1 MLLLPAGRSVH
12 IALQVTYGLLHGDL
26 LLCCARPAS
35 RKAGNTEP
43 PTEAD
48 AMHKTM
54 IRKLFVGSLTA
65 LAGGLVLLAVA
76 GGLAFANSSLVK
88 DGQDVTAIHATP
100 LGWTMIGLAG
110 VAILVLVA
118 AVITQFV
125 AWVGAVINTAQLEDK
140 TWFIV
145 LLVTGLLS
153 FGFIA
158 MIVYL
163 IAGPEDP
170 QPITAVPPITQA
182 ASPGLQ
188 SQSA

>member
-1 MLLLPAGRSVH
+1 
-12 IALQVTYGLLHGDL
+12 
-26 LLCCARPAS
+26 
-35 RKAGNTEP
+35 
-43 PTEAD
+43 
-48 AMHKTM
+48 MHKTM
-54 IRKLFVGSLTA
+54 IRKLFVGSLIA

-76 GGLAFANSSLVK
+76 GGLAIANSSLVR
-88 DGQDVTAIHATP
+88 DGQDVTAIHATS

-118 AVITQFV
+118 AAITQFV

-170 QPITAVPPITQA
+170 RPITAVPTIAKA
-182 ASPGLQ
+182 ASPDLQ
-188 SQSA
+188 SQST

>member
-1 MLLLPAGRSVH
+1 
-12 IALQVTYGLLHGDL
+12 
-26 LLCCARPAS
+26 
-35 RKAGNTEP
+35 
-43 PTEAD
+43 
-48 AMHKTM
+48 MHKTM
-54 IRKLFVGSLTA
+54 IRKLFVGSLIA

-76 GGLAFANSSLVK
+76 GGLAVANSSVVK
-88 DGQDVTAIHATP
+88 NGPDVTAIHATP
-100 LGWTMIGLAG
+100 LGWVMIGLAG

-118 AVITQFV
+118 AAITQFV

-170 QPITAVPPITQA
+170 QPITAVPAITKA
-182 ASPGLQ
+182 ASPDLR
-188 SQSA
+188 SRSA

>member
-1 MLLLPAGRSVH
+1 
-12 IALQVTYGLLHGDL
+12 
-26 LLCCARPAS
+26 
-35 RKAGNTEP
+35 
-43 PTEAD
+43 
-48 AMHKTM
+48 MHKTL
-54 IRKLFVGSLTA
+54 IRKLFVGSLIA

-76 GGLAFANSSLVK
+76 GGLAIANSSLVK
-88 DGQDVTAIHATP
+88 NGPDVTGIHATA
-100 LGWTMIGLAG
+100 LGWVMIGLAG

-118 AVITQFV
+118 AAITQFV

-170 QPITAVPPITQA
+170 QPVTAVPTIAKA
-182 ASPGLQ
+182 ASPDLR
-188 SQSA
+188 SRSA

>member
-1 MLLLPAGRSVH
+1 
-12 IALQVTYGLLHGDL
+12 
-26 LLCCARPAS
+26 
-35 RKAGNTEP
+35 
-43 PTEAD
+43 
-48 AMHKTM
+48 MHKTM
-54 IRKLFVGSLTA
+54 IRKLFVGSLIA

-76 GGLAFANSSLVK
+76 GGLAYANSSLVK
-88 DGQDVTAIHATP
+88 DGPDVTGIHATP
-100 LGWTMIGLAG
+100 LGWVMIGLAG

-118 AVITQFV
+118 AAITQFV

-163 IAGPEDP
+163 IAGPGDP
-170 QPITAVPPITQA
+170 QPITAVPAITKA
-182 ASPGLQ
+182 ASPDLR
-188 SQSA
+188 SRSA

>member
-1 MLLLPAGRSVH
+1 
-12 IALQVTYGLLHGDL
+12 
-26 LLCCARPAS
+26 
-35 RKAGNTEP
+35 
-43 PTEAD
+43 
-48 AMHKTM
+48 MHKTM
-54 IRKLFVGSLTA
+54 IRKLFVGSLIA

-76 GGLAFANSSLVK
+76 GGLAVANSSLVK
-88 DGQDVTAIHATP
+88 NGPDVTAIHATP
-100 LGWTMIGLAG
+100 LGWVMIGLAG

-118 AVITQFV
+118 AAITQFV

-170 QPITAVPPITQA
+170 QPITAVPAITKA
-182 ASPGLQ
+182 ASPDLR
-188 SQSA
+188 SRSA